1 MLAYD
6 CAYIGHVQAKYAF
19 NERGR
24 LMRLENKVAVITGA
38 ASGFGA
44 GTAQLFAA
52 EGAAVVVADISDEA
66 GESIVDSINT
76 SGGKAVYVHAD
87 VTSRQDTRNMI
98 DAAEKLGGRLDIL
111 INNAGYSHSNKEFS
125 TVTDQEFD
133 RVYDVNVKAVFIA
146 VQEALPVFRR
156 NGGGCIINTS
166 STAALRPRPG
176 LAVYCSSKGAVSNLT
191 KALAV
196 ELAPDKVRVN
206 AICPVI
212 GETGMLETF
221 MGVPDTPENRKK
233 FEATIPLGRFSTPN
247 DIAQTMLFLSSDDAE
262 FLTGVALEVDG
273 GRCV

>member
-1 MLAYD
+1 
-6 CAYIGHVQAKYAF
+6 
-19 NERGR
+19 
-24 LMRLENKVAVITGA
+24 MRLKNKVAVVTGA

-44 GTAQLFAA
+44 GTAELFAA
-52 EGAAVVVADISDEA
+52 QGAGVVVADISDKA
-66 GESIVDSINT
+66 GEAVVESINT
-76 SGGKAVYVHAD
+76 SGGRAVYVHAD
-87 VTSRQDTRNMI
+87 VTSRGDAKRMI
-98 DAAEKLGGRLDIL
+98 QSAKDLGGGLDIL
-111 INNAGYSHSNKEFS
+111 VNNAGYSHRNKQFS
-125 TVTDQEFD
+125 DVTDEEFD
-133 RVYDVNVKAVFIA
+133 KVYDVNVKAVFIA
-146 VQEALPVFRR
+146 IQEALPVLRER
-156 NGGGCIINTS
+156 GGGCIINTS

-247 DIAQTMLFLSSDDAE
+247 DIAQTMLFLASDDAA

>member
-1 MLAYD
+1 
-6 CAYIGHVQAKYAF
+6 
-19 NERGR
+19 
-24 LMRLENKVAVITGA
+24 MRLKDKVAVVTGA

-44 GTAQLFAA
+44 GTAELFAA
-52 EGAAVVVADISDEA
+52 QGAGVVVADISDEA
-66 GESIVDSINT
+66 GEAVVESINT
-76 SGGKAVYVHAD
+76 SGGRAVYVHAD
-87 VTSRQDTRNMI
+87 VTSRGDAKRMI
-98 DAAEKLGGRLDIL
+98 QAANDLGGGLDIL
-111 INNAGYSHSNKEFS
+111 VNNAGYSHRNKQFS
-125 TVTDQEFD
+125 EVTDEEFD
-133 RVYDVNVKAVFIA
+133 KVYDVNVKAVFIA
-146 VQEALPVFRR
+146 IQEALPVLRER
-156 NGGGCIINTS
+156 GGGCIINTS

-196 ELAPDKVRVN
+196 ELAPDNVRVN

-221 MGVPDTPENRKK
+221 MGVADTPENRKK

-247 DIAQTMLFLSSDDAE
+247 DIAQTMLFLASDDAS

>member
-1 MLAYD
+1 
-6 CAYIGHVQAKYAF
+6 
-19 NERGR
+19 
-24 LMRLENKVAVITGA
+24 MRLKDKVAVVTGA

-44 GTAQLFAA
+44 GTAELFAA
-52 EGAAVVVADISDEA
+52 QGAGVVVADISDEA
-66 GESIVDSINT
+66 GEAVVESINT
-76 SGGKAVYVHAD
+76 SGGRAVYVHAD
-87 VTSRQDTRNMI
+87 VTSRGDAKRMI
-98 DAAEKLGGRLDIL
+98 QSAKDLGGGLDIL
-111 INNAGYSHSNKEFS
+111 VNNAGYSHRNKQFS
-125 TVTDQEFD
+125 EVTDEEFD
-133 RVYDVNVKAVFIA
+133 KVYDVNVKAVFIA
-146 VQEALPVFRR
+146 IQEALPVLRER
-156 NGGGCIINTS
+156 GGGCIINTS

-196 ELAPDKVRVN
+196 ELAPDNVRVN

-221 MGVPDTPENRKK
+221 MGVPATPENRKK

-247 DIAQTMLFLSSDDAE
+247 DIAQTMLFLASDDAS

>member
-1 MLAYD
+1 
-6 CAYIGHVQAKYAF
+6 
-19 NERGR
+19 
-24 LMRLENKVAVITGA
+24 MRLKNKVAVVTGA

-44 GTAQLFAA
+44 GTAELFAA
-52 EGAAVVVADISDEA
+52 QGAGVVVADISDEA
-66 GESIVDSINT
+66 GEAVVESINT
-76 SGGKAVYVHAD
+76 SGGRAVYVHAD
-87 VTSRQDTRNMI
+87 VTSRGDAKRMI
-98 DAAEKLGGRLDIL
+98 QAANDLGGGLDIL
-111 INNAGYSHSNKEFS
+111 VNNAGYSHRNKQFS
-125 TVTDQEFD
+125 DVTDEEFD
-133 RVYDVNVKAVFIA
+133 KVYDVNVKAVFVAI
-146 VQEALPVFRR
+146 QEALPVLRER
-156 NGGGCIINTS
+156 GGGCIINTS

-247 DIAQTMLFLSSDDAE
+247 DIAQTMLFLASDDAS

>member
-6 CAYIGHVQAKYAF
+6 CAYTGHEQAKYAV
-19 NERGR
+19 NEGGS
-24 LMRLENKVAVITGA
+24 LMRLENKVAIITGA

-44 GTAQLFAA
+44 GTARLFAA
-52 EGAAVVVADISDEA
+52 EGAAVVVADISDET

>member
-1 MLAYD
+1 
-6 CAYIGHVQAKYAF
+6 
-19 NERGR
+19 
-24 LMRLENKVAVITGA
+24 MRLKNKVAVVTGA

-44 GTAQLFAA
+44 GTAELFAA
-52 EGAAVVVADISDEA
+52 QGAGVVVADISDEA
-66 GESIVDSINT
+66 GEAVVESINT
-76 SGGKAVYVHAD
+76 SGGRAVYVHAD
-87 VTSRQDTRNMI
+87 VTSRGDAKRMI
-98 DAAEKLGGRLDIL
+98 QAANDLGGGLDIL
-111 INNAGYSHSNKEFS
+111 VNNAGYSHRNKQFS
-125 TVTDQEFD
+125 EVTDEEFD
-133 RVYDVNVKAVFIA
+133 KVYDVNVKAVFIA
-146 VQEALPVFRR
+146 IQEALPVLRER
-156 NGGGCIINTS
+156 GGGCIINTS

-196 ELAPDKVRVN
+196 ELAPDNVRVN

-247 DIAQTMLFLSSDDAE
+247 DIAQTMLFLASDDAS

>member
-6 CAYIGHVQAKYAF
+6 CAYIGHVQAKFAF

-44 GTAQLFAA
+44 GTARLFAA

-66 GESIVDSINT
+66 GEAIVESINT
-76 SGGKAVYVHAD
+76 SGGKAVYAHAD
-87 VTSRQDTRNMI
+87 VTSRHDTRNMI

-146 VQEALPVFRR
+146 IQEALPLFRR

>member
-1 MLAYD
+1 
-6 CAYIGHVQAKYAF
+6 
-19 NERGR
+19 
-24 LMRLENKVAVITGA
+24 MRLKNKVAVVTGA

-44 GTAQLFAA
+44 GTAELFAA
-52 EGAAVVVADISDEA
+52 QGAGVVVADISDEA
-66 GESIVDSINT
+66 GEAVVESINT
-76 SGGKAVYVHAD
+76 SGGCAVYVHAD
-87 VTSRQDTRNMI
+87 VTSRGDAKRMI
-98 DAAEKLGGRLDIL
+98 QSAKDLGGGLDIL
-111 INNAGYSHSNKEFS
+111 VNNAGYSHRNKQFS
-125 TVTDQEFD
+125 EVTDEEFD
-133 RVYDVNVKAVFIA
+133 KVYDVNVKAVFIA
-146 VQEALPVFRR
+146 IQEALPVLRER
-156 NGGGCIINTS
+156 GGGCIINTS

-196 ELAPDKVRVN
+196 ELAPDNVRVN

-247 DIAQTMLFLSSDDAE
+247 DIAQTMLFLASDDAS

>member
-6 CAYIGHVQAKYAF
+6 CAYTGHEQAKYVF
-19 NERGR
+19 NERGS
-24 LMRLENKVAVITGA
+24 LMRLENKVAIITGA

-44 GTAQLFAA
+44 GTARLFAA
-52 EGAAVVVADISDEA
+52 EGAAVVVADISDET

-87 VTSRQDTRNMI
+87 VTSRQDTRIMI

>member
-1 MLAYD
+1 
-6 CAYIGHVQAKYAF
+6 
-19 NERGR
+19 
-24 LMRLENKVAVITGA
+24 MRLKDKVAVVTGA

-44 GTAQLFAA
+44 GTAELFAA
-52 EGAAVVVADISDEA
+52 QGAGVVVADISDEA
-66 GESIVDSINT
+66 GEAVVESINT
-76 SGGKAVYVHAD
+76 SGGRAVYVHAD
-87 VTSRQDTRNMI
+87 VTSRCDAKRMI
-98 DAAEKLGGRLDIL
+98 QSAKDLGGGLDIL
-111 INNAGYSHSNKEFS
+111 VNNAGYSHRNKQFS
-125 TVTDQEFD
+125 DVTDEEFD
-133 RVYDVNVKAVFIA
+133 KVYDVNVKAVFIA
-146 VQEALPVFRR
+146 IQEALPVLRER
-156 NGGGCIINTS
+156 GGGCIINTS

-247 DIAQTMLFLSSDDAE
+247 DIAQTMLFLASDDAA

>member
-6 CAYIGHVQAKYAF
+6 CAYTGHEQANYAF
-19 NERGR
+19 NEGGS
-24 LMRLENKVAVITGA
+24 LMRLENKVAIITGA
-38 ASGFGA
+38 ASGFGS
-44 GTAQLFAA
+44 GTARLFAA
-52 EGAAVVVADISDEA
+52 EGAAVVVADISDET

-196 ELAPDKVRVN
+196 ELAPDMVRVN